1 MSSLVARIVPH
12 APPPR
17 GLNSCPHKLRT
28 GRVAHISDFHSH
40 VHAAKDGPLR
50 VACGV
55 RVAVPGP
62 AVATRD
68 ERVTTCAIAVG
79 LDNPSP
85 SSEDRSAALKQVRA
99 PTGAKNIPLPR
110 FESPLP
116 RPSRAALTYL
126 LHPIFHRRCPST
138 SDLPLASLR
147 WPSRFLVR
155 YHPQPPVVSPD
166 EHAFLGR

>member
-17 GLNSCPHKLRT
+17 GLNSCPHKLRA
-28 GRVAHISDFHSH
+28 GRVAHISDLHSH

-68 ERVTTCAIAVG
+68 ERVATCAIAVG

-99 PTGAKNIPLPR
+99 PTGAKNIPFRGSKVRFPAPR
-110 FESPLP
+110 
-116 RPSRAALTYL
+116 A
-126 LHPIFHRRCPST
+126 RR
-138 SDLPLASLR
+138 
-147 WPSRFLVR
+147 
-155 YHPQPPVVSPD
+155 
-166 EHAFLGR
+166 